1 MAQKRM
7 FDRAIIDTDKFM
19 DLPITAKALYFL
31 LGMEADDEGFVSYK
45 KVLRIHGGTDDD
57 IKILMAKNFVIG
69 FPSGVVVI
77 TDWNKNNWL
86 DGRRIRETEYQAER
100 EQLTITET
108 RKYQLKPIAK
118 QPLSNGLATAKQP
131 LSNRLASAKQPLSNG
146 LATAKLEENRIEEYS
161 IEENR
166 VEREEE
172 LSTGN
177 NDNQNNKKSSKITGN
192 IPQLEEDCGGELSTG
207 NSFPVRKERSK
218 EKNIYNNIYNN
229 NINNTRKENIKE
241 KKEKR
246 DKNPPPYLISREFFN
261 NKNSPYRT
269 EAKEFLVSRGLDE
282 QTADNE
288 LEKFISYWTEL
299 TKSGNK
305 QRWELEKTFEVKR
318 RLATWIE
325 NFLKYNNKVLSNNNS
340 NNNDN
345 YRRLLHDGSYAINRF
360 GVWVSEKDPNIKI
373 DLHYYPELK

>member
-7 FDRAIIDTDKFM
+7 FDKAIIDTDKFM

-86 DGRRIRETEYQAER
+86 DRRRIVATEYQAER
-100 EQLTITET
+100 EQLIITET
-108 RKYQLKPIAK
+108 RKYQLLPNAKPL
-118 QPLSNGLATAKQP
+118 LSHRLATAKHP
-131 LSNRLASAKQPLSNG
+131 LR
-146 LATAKLEENRIEEYS
+146 ENRIEEYS
-161 IEENR
+161 IIE
-166 VEREEE
+166 
-172 LSTGN
+172 
-177 NDNQNNKKSSKITGN
+177 N
-192 IPQLEEDCGGELSTG
+192 IPQLEEKKLSTG
-207 NSFPVRKERSK
+207 KGQ
-218 EKNIYNNIYNN
+218 
-229 NINNTRKENIKE
+229 
-241 KKEKR
+241 
-246 DKNPPPYLISREFFN
+246 PPYLISKDFFN
-261 NKNSPYRT
+261 NKSSPYRT
-269 EAKEFLVSRGLDE
+269 EARKLLITSGLDE
-282 QTADNE
+282 QTADSE

-318 RLATWIE
+318 RLATWLDH
-325 NFLKYNNKVLSNNNS
+325 FLKYNNNKGNNS
-340 NNNDN
+340 NDNN